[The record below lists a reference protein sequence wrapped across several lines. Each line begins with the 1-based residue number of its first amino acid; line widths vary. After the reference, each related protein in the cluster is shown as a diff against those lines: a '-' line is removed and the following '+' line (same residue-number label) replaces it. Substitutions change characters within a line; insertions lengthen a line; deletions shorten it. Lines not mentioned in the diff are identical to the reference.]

1 VVFFVKHVVET
12 VRIKTVLSSVTVVYV
27 PT

>member
-1 VVFFVKHVVET
+1 VVFFAKHVVET
-12 VRIKTVLSSVTVVYV
+12 VRIILSSVTVVYV

>member
-1 VVFFVKHVVET
+1 VVFFAKHVVET
-12 VRIKTVLSSVTVVYV
+12 VHIILSSVTVVYV